1 MILRDFSESF
11 QIPVSIL
18 FDLDQD
24 LQEAGHG
31 PGLDGVAVAAELT
44 LGIGQLRNAAPLG
57 RLDLDEVSREHRH
70 HELLGLGPLL
80 VAADQS
86 GEVEVRAEEESDRP
100 HPFRTLKNTF
110 AFKQE
115 AQVVR

>member
-1 MILRDFSESF
+1 MILRDFRESF

-70 HELLGLGPLL
+70 HELLGLSPLL
-80 VAADQS
+80 VATDLYKTSAF
-86 GEVEVRAEEESDRP
+86 RP
-100 HPFRTLKNTF
+100 HDRTTSLIRCAPAKF
-110 AFKQE
+110 
-115 AQVVR
+115 